1 MPSPWPTVHRAQ
13 LGDAVSSFEFRRGA
27 ILVGETGVGKSQLA
41 RDVRSALDR
50 AHSDRYLWLFV
61 TGSLAESGIPLSA
74 LDGLLTDVAVSSQ
87 QTARHIAGLVHEQLR
102 LQAGDRQIAVLVDDI
117 HLLDTVSADVLA
129 YLCRLTNIVLLGTVR
144 SGRTPA
150 DSIVSL
156 WREDVLSRVDVLPF
170 TAGEVREVVWAALEG
185 PVDSD
190 LVRELFQSSDGNP
203 MYVRELV
210 RAGLAEGTIV
220 RRHGTWIREGRSIP
234 AKRLAD
240 LIRAELVQLPAL
252 EREAVEL
259 IALSEPVAV
268 PLTQGLID
276 DAVLDRLVS
285 DGVVRVEDGPAN
297 SQFSTQALRLS
308 HPIYAECVRNVITP
322 RRRRALYE
330 ALYCRTPRVWA
341 PHHTLSGFLRWTAWT
356 LECGLDIAAT
366 DLVRAARAAT
376 SLGRFELAID
386 AAGAAFD
393 RSEDTQTA
401 VEALAIR
408 ARELHY
414 RDRAPDA
421 LRDVDAAL
429 RLLRS
434 TSSSLDESMA
444 DLILSIHELRAD
456 IQQYG
461 LDDPA
466 GALATIDRV
475 YLPLVVHGDRSAHA
489 QRYRISRIAH
499 RGWAG
504 DLAAPLT
511 IADELG
517 DDQQAVAPVML
528 ALTWAGRSTETMAI
542 ASHYTA
548 ADTPLSPYGDEIGL
562 MAFFS
567 HLMSGR
573 LVQAR
578 DLAPDPRSF
587 DETTR
592 LDPAVTYAGAARLL
606 AAEGRW
612 READELFLI
621 ARQLFEVRDP
631 HGLKAWSMAGE
642 AFCATQ
648 IGADDRARE
657 LILRINRTPWRASRG
672 FEADIRAQTISAL
685 LTLRDPRAA
694 DKAAALEMWAREH
707 HFHLVELWA
716 LDLVALADPQSVRAG
731 RAAERLTALSTL
743 IDAPIAAPM
752 ISHVRAIIDADA
764 DLEVAAAAQLSQ
776 HGHWVPRRS
785 ASLQLLSRRESEIA
799 SLVAAGLSSP
809 AIAERLHLS
818 ARTVEAH
825 VSRVFLKLG
834 VNRRSQLA
842 DALRLHS
849 V

>member
-1 MPSPWPTVHRAQ
+1 MPSPWPAVHRAL

-27 ILVGETGVGKSQLA
+27 ILCGETGVGKSQLA
-41 RDVRSALDR
+41 RDVRNTLDR
-50 AHSDRYLWLFV
+50 AHPDRYLWFFV

-74 LDGLLTDVAVSSQ
+74 LDALLTDVALPAQ
-87 QTARHIAGLVHEQLR
+87 QTPRQIAGLVYEQLR
-102 LQAGDRQIAVLVDDI
+102 RQAGGRQIAVLVDDV
-117 HLLDTVSADVLA
+117 HLLDSVSADVLA
-129 YLCRLTNIVLLGTVR
+129 HLCRLNNIDLLGTVR

-150 DSIVSL
+150 EAIVSL
-156 WREDVLSRVDVLPF
+156 WREDVLSRIDVLPF
-170 TAGEVREVVWAALEG
+170 TAGEVRDVVWTALKG

-203 MYVRELV
+203 MYLRELV
-210 RAGLAEGTIV
+210 RAGIAEGTIIQ
-220 RRHGTWIREGRSIP
+220 RHGTWIREGLSTP
-234 AKRLAD
+234 AKRLVD
-240 LIRAELVQLPAL
+240 LICAELAQLPGP

-259 IALSEPVAV
+259 IALAEPIAV
-268 PLTQGLID
+268 PLTQTLID
-276 DAVLDRLVS
+276 DAVLDRLIS
-285 DGVVRVEDGPAN
+285 DGVVRVDDTPAN

-330 ALYCRTPRVWA
+330 ALYCRASRTSP

-376 SLGRFELAID
+376 SLGRFELAIE

-408 ARELHY
+408 ARELHF
-414 RDRAPDA
+414 RDRPLEA

-466 GALATIDRV
+466 GALSTIDRV
-475 YLPLVVHGDRSAHA
+475 YLPLVVHGDRSMHA
-489 QRYRISRIAH
+489 QRYRMSRIAH

-504 DLAAPLT
+504 DLAAPLA

-517 DDQQAVAPVML
+517 DDQQAVAPVLL
-528 ALTWAGRSTETMAI
+528 ALTWAGRSTEAMAI
-542 ASHYTA
+542 ASQYTA
-548 ADTPLSPYGDEIGL
+548 ADTPPSPYGDEIRL

-567 HLMSGR
+567 HLLSGR
-573 LVQAR
+573 LTQAR
-578 DLAPDPRSF
+578 DAAPDPRSF
-587 DETTR
+587 EESTR
-592 LDPAVTYAGAARLL
+592 LDPAVTYACAARLL
-606 AAEGRW
+606 SAEGRW

-631 HGLKAWSMAGE
+631 HGLKVWSMAGE

-657 LILRINRTPWRASRG
+657 LILRIERTPWRASRG
-672 FEADIRAQTISAL
+672 FEADIRAHISGSL
-685 LTLRDPRAA
+685 LTLRNPRAA
-694 DKAAALEMWAREH
+694 DKAAALGMWAREH
-707 HFHLVELWA
+707 RFHLVELWA
-716 LDLVALADPQSVRAG
+716 LDLAALADPQTVRASC
-731 RAAERLTALSTL
+731 ADERLSVLSTL
-743 IDAPIAAPM
+743 VDAPVGAPM
-752 ISHVRAIIDADA
+752 IRHIRAIINADA
-764 DLEVAAAAQLSQ
+764 DLEAAAAAQLSQ
-776 HGHWVPRRS
+776 LGHWVPRRV
-785 ASLQLLSRRESEIA
+785 ASLQLLSRRESEVA

-825 VSRVFLKLG
+825 IARVFVKLG